1 MVKIRLLWPGKTKNS
16 EIRNLQER
24 YVKKINRMAK
34 CEVVE
39 TREAK
44 GMDESERKRIL
55 EIEAK
60 NLEDRL
66 KDDYII
72 CLSERGQEMSSRELA
87 RLLSRT
93 SLQST
98 RSVAFVIGGF
108 LGLGEQLLS
117 RAHLRLSL
125 SKMTFPHELARII
138 LLEQV
143 YRALCIIKGREYA
156 K

>member
-1 MVKIRLLWPGKTKNS
+1 MKIRLLWPGKTKNN
-16 EIRNLQER
+16 EIRNLQDR
-24 YVKKINRMAK
+24 YVRKINRMAK

-39 TREAK
+39 TKEAK
-44 GMDESERKRIL
+44 GLDESERKKIL

-60 NLEDRL
+60 NLENQL

-87 RLLSRT
+87 RHLTRT
-93 SLQST
+93 SLQSS
-98 RSVAFVIGGF
+98 RAVAFVVGGF
-108 LGLGEQLLS
+108 LGLGKQLMG

-125 SKMTFPHELARII
+125 SKMTFSHEMARII

-143 YRALCIIKGREYA
+143 YRALCIIKGREYT